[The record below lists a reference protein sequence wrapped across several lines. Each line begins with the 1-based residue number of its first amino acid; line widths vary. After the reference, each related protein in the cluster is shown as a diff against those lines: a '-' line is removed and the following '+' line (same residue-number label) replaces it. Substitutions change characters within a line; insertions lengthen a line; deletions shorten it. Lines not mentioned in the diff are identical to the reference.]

1 MIREKTPDY
10 ILDEYDAQEFIYLL
24 QLKTPQEKLL
34 YARARIGVS
43 QKDIANYMKVHQ
55 VTVSRIEKDPLANQE
70 LLYKYCEAV
79 EVDKSWIESRSIG
92 RPFDYSLENAPRMC
106 AIIRIMEEF
115 GEQDELKVRDASLSF
130 ANGSEIAFLE
140 KHFDIDK
147 DQVKSRLID
156 VRSRIIGASTREMS
170 HQLSVPLTAI
180 NATERWTKPHFG
192 YIASLILKLG
202 INPEWLIAGNGNVF
216 DVKGMAYQEIKET
229 VDHILFSVRNNLD
242 LYSFSELD
250 GMIKTIRNISLKEK
264 TKQ

>member
-92 RPFDYSLENAPRMC
+92 RPFDYSLE
-106 AIIRIMEEF
+106 
-115 GEQDELKVRDASLSF
+115 
-130 ANGSEIAFLE
+130 
-140 KHFDIDK
+140 
-147 DQVKSRLID
+147 
-156 VRSRIIGASTREMS
+156 
-170 HQLSVPLTAI
+170 
-180 NATERWTKPHFG
+180 
-192 YIASLILKLG
+192 
-202 INPEWLIAGNGNVF
+202 
-216 DVKGMAYQEIKET
+216 
-229 VDHILFSVRNNLD
+229 
-242 LYSFSELD
+242 
-250 GMIKTIRNISLKEK
+250 
-264 TKQ
+264 